1 MRVGFGYD
9 VHPLISGRKLIL
21 GGEAIPCQKG
31 MDGHSDADVLIHSLM
46 DALLGAAGEGDIGQH
61 FPDNDE
67 QYKDIPSLKLLKNV
81 YEILKR
87 KKLTINNIDVSVV
100 LEEPRITPFVLS
112 MKDNV
117 ARVLKISSE
126 RVNIKATT
134 NEEMGF
140 IGRKEGAASYCVVSL
155 NEYTDLKYSNK

>member
-1 MRVGFGYD
+1 MMRIGFGYD
-9 VHPLISGRKLIL
+9 VHPLVLGRKLIL
-21 GGEAIPCQKG
+21 GGEVIPYQKG
-31 MDGHSDADVLIHSLM
+31 LDGYSDADVLIHSLI
-46 DALLGAAGEGDIGQH
+46 DALLGAAGDGDIGQH

-67 QYKDIPSLKLLKNV
+67 EYKDISSLRLLENI

-100 LEEPRITPFVLS
+100 LEEPRITPFIVS
-112 MKDNV
+112 MKNNI

-134 NEEMGF
+134 NEKMGF
-140 IGRKEGAASYCVVSL
+140 VGRREGAASYCVVSL
-155 NEYTDLKYSNK
+155 SD

>member
-9 VHPLISGRKLIL
+9 VHPLILGRKIIL
-21 GGEAIPCQKG
+21 GGEVIPYQKG
-31 MDGHSDADVLIHSLM
+31 LDGHSDADVLIHSLI

-67 QYKDIPSLKLLKNV
+67 KYKNISSLKLLKNT

-87 KKLTINNIDVSVV
+87 KKFTINNIDVSVV
-100 LEEPRITPFVLS
+100 LEEPRIAPFIMS
-112 MKDNV
+112 MKNNI
-117 ARVLKISSE
+117 AQVLKMSSE

-134 NEEMGF
+134 NEKMGF
-140 IGRKEGAASYCVVSL
+140 IGRREGIASYCVVSL
-155 NEYTDLKYSNK
+155 DDYTD

>member
-1 MRVGFGYD
+1 MRIGFGYD
-9 VHPLISGRKLIL
+9 VHPLVLGRKLIL
-21 GGEAIPCQKG
+21 GGEVIPHRKG
-31 MDGHSDADVLIHSLM
+31 LDGHSDADVLIHSLI

-67 QYKDIPSLKLLKNV
+67 QYKDISSLRLLENI

-100 LEEPRITPFVLS
+100 LEEPRITPFIVS
-112 MKDNV
+112 MKNNI

-134 NEEMGF
+134 NEKMGF
-140 IGRKEGAASYCVVSL
+140 VGRREGAASYCVVSL
-155 NEYTDLKYSNK
+155 SD

>member
-1 MRVGFGYD
+1 MRIGFGYD
-9 VHPLISGRKLIL
+9 VHPLVLGRKLIL
-21 GGEAIPCQKG
+21 GGEVIPYQKG
-31 MDGHSDADVLIHSLM
+31 LDGYSDADVLIHSLI
-46 DALLGAAGEGDIGQH
+46 DALLGAAGDGDIGQH

-67 QYKDIPSLKLLKNV
+67 EYKDISSLRLLENI

-100 LEEPRITPFVLS
+100 LEEPRITPFIVS
-112 MKDNV
+112 MKNNI

-134 NEEMGF
+134 NEKMGF
-140 IGRKEGAASYCVVSL
+140 VGRREGAASYCVVSL
-155 NEYTDLKYSNK
+155 SD

>member
-9 VHPLISGRKLIL
+9 VHPLILGRKIIL
-21 GGEAIPCQKG
+21 GGEVIPYQKG
-31 MDGHSDADVLIHSLM
+31 LDGHSDADVLIHSLI

-67 QYKDIPSLKLLKNV
+67 KYKNISSLKLLKNI

-87 KKLTINNIDVSVV
+87 KKFTINNIDVSVV
-100 LEEPRITPFVLS
+100 LEEPRIAPFIMS
-112 MKDNV
+112 MKNNL
-117 ARVLKISSE
+117 AQVLKMSSE

-134 NEEMGF
+134 NEKMGF
-140 IGRKEGAASYCVVSL
+140 IGRREGIASYCVVSL
-155 NEYTDLKYSNK
+155 NDYTD